1 MIDLLVAEIGSTTTV
16 VNAFAD
22 LNSCPAFVGQGQG
35 TTSVLDGDVR
45 LGLSKAIE
53 DLEIRLGE
61 RIEYRDLIATSSAA
75 GGLRMTVHG
84 LVHEMTVK
92 AAKEAALGA
101 GANIKMITSGKMRRT
116 DIKRLLEIRPNIIL
130 IAGGV
135 DYGERDTALHNA
147 EMIADLNLNIPV
159 IYAGNIE
166 NQDEMREIFEGKNS
180 ELYLVENVYPEI
192 DRLNV
197 EPTRKVIQDVFE
209 KHIVHAPGMEH
220 VREMVSGSIMPT
232 PGAVMQASKFLSE
245 KIGNLITIDVGGATT
260 DVHSVTDESD
270 EIARIMIHPEPKAKR
285 TVEGDMGMYV
295 SLKNVLESADMRQL
309 STAMGESEA
318 ELRLFAETVPPIP
331 TTEREIRFVEELTKV
346 AVLTAMDRHAGHLRT
361 VYGAK
366 GKTLFAEGK
375 DLTMV
380 KYIIGT
386 GGALTRLP
394 RGKEILKSI
403 AFSNPTGEALFPTE
417 TAQVLIDEDYIMA
430 SLGVMSI
437 DYPEVAFRLLLNSVG
452 IKEEFHGIS

>member
-16 VNAFAD
+16 VNAFTD
-22 LNSCPAFVGQGQG
+22 LSSCPAFVGQGQG
-35 TTSVLDGDVR
+35 ATSVLDGDVR
-45 LGLSKAIE
+45 IGLNEAIA
-53 DLEIRLGE
+53 DLETHLGE
-61 RIEYRDLIATSSAA
+61 KIEYRDLIATSSAA

-116 DIKRLLEIRPNIIL
+116 DVKRLLEIRPNIIL

-135 DYGERDTALHNA
+135 DYGERDTAIHNA
-147 EMIADLNLNIPV
+147 EMVADLNLSIPV

-166 NQDEMREIFEGKNS
+166 NQDEMREIFKGKNS

-209 KHIVHAPGMEH
+209 KHIIHAPGMEH

-270 EIARIMIHPEPKAKR
+270 EIARIMLHPEPKAKR

-295 SLKNVLESADMRQL
+295 SLKNVLDVADMTKL
-309 STAMGESEA
+309 SSTMGESE
-318 ELRLFAETVPPIP
+318 ESLRIFAESIPPIP
-331 TTEREIRFVEELTKV
+331 STEKEVQFVEELMKI
-346 AVLTAMDRHAGHLRT
+346 AVLTAIDRHAGHLRT

-366 GKTLFAEGK
+366 GKTVFAEGK

-394 RGKEILKSI
+394 RGREILRSI
-403 AFSNPTGEALFPTE
+403 ALSNPTGEALFPTE
-417 TAQVLIDEDYIMA
+417 SAEILIDRDYIMA

-437 DYPEVAFRLLLNSVG
+437 GYPEAAFQLLINSIGV
-452 IKEEFHGIS
+452 KEEFYGIS

>member
-16 VNAFAD
+16 VNAFTD
-22 LNSCPAFVGQGQG
+22 LSSCPTFVGQGQG
-35 TTSVLDGDVR
+35 ATSVLDGDVR
-45 LGLSKAIE
+45 IGLNEAIA
-53 DLEIRLGE
+53 DLEAHLGKK
-61 RIEYRDLIATSSAA
+61 IEYRDLIATSSAA

-116 DIKRLLEIRPNIIL
+116 DVKRLLEIRPNIIL

-135 DYGERDTALHNA
+135 DYGERDTAIHNA
-147 EMIADLNLNIPV
+147 EMIADLNLDIPV

-166 NQDEMREIFEGKNS
+166 NQEEMREIFEGKNS

-209 KHIVHAPGMEH
+209 KHIIHAPGMEH

-295 SLKNVLESADMRQL
+295 SLKNVLDVADMKKL
-309 STAMGESEA
+309 SMALGESE
-318 ELRLFAETVPPIP
+318 EFLRIFAESIPPIP
-331 TTEREIRFVEELTKV
+331 NTEKEVRFVEELTKV
-346 AVLTAMDRHAGHLRT
+346 AVLAAIDRHAGHLRT

-366 GKTLFAEGK
+366 GKTVFAEGK

-394 RGKEILKSI
+394 RGREILRSI
-403 AFSNPTGEALFPTE
+403 ALSNPTGEALFPTE
-417 TAQVLIDEDYIMA
+417 SAEILIDRDYIMA

-437 DYPEVAFRLLLNSVG
+437 NYPEAAFQLLIKSIG
-452 IKEEFHGIS
+452 IKEDFHGVS